1 MNKYTSLLNRITNMK
16 RNYSSDT
23 NNIKRQVARQKFE
36 EFLNDINKSKHNV
49 ANISFVEWNTEYQS
63 GNTLLFTFTNES
75 NNYEGQILIRNITND
90 TSDATEK
97 FDYDY
102 LNDKSVEF
110 AKKN

>member
-1 MNKYTSLLNRITNMK
+1 MNKYTSLLNRLTIKK
-16 RNYSSDT
+16 RSYSSDSP
-23 NNIKRQVARQKFE
+23 NIAHQIARQKFE
-36 EFLNDINKSKHNV
+36 EFLNDINKSKDNV
-49 ANISFVEWNTEYQS
+49 RNISFVKWNTGYQS

-102 LNDKSVEF
+102 LTDKSVEF